1 MTSETGPRL
10 SGVAGVVL
18 TVRFLTELALLGGL
32 ALAGTQLGRG
42 VVLAIVDAVLLPVVA
57 AAIWG
62 LFIAP
67 RAGRRLPEPARFLVE
82 FALFAAT
89 GVVLVLVG
97 WVISGIVLAV
107 VGIGVAALTRVVAKD
122 G

>member
-1 MTSETGPRL
+1 MTSEPTPRL

-18 TVRFLTELALLGGL
+18 TVRFLTELALVGGL
-32 ALAGTQLGRG
+32 ALAGTQLGGG
-42 VVLAIVDAVLLPVVA
+42 VALAIVDAVLLPVAA

-67 RAGRRLPEPARFLVE
+67 KASRRLPEPARFLVE

-89 GVVLVLVG
+89 GVVLALVG
-97 WVISGIVLAV
+97 WVIAGVVLAV
-107 VGIGVAALTRVVAKD
+107 AGVGVAALTRRVAKD

>member
-1 MTSETGPRL
+1 MTSEPTPRL

-32 ALAGTQLGRG
+32 ALAGTQLGGG
-42 VVLAIVDAVLLPVVA
+42 VALAIVDAVLLPVA
-57 AAIWG
+57 AAAVWG

-67 RAGRRLPEPARFLVE
+67 KASRRLPEPARFLVE

-89 GVVLVLVG
+89 GVVLALVG
-97 WVISGIVLAV
+97 WVIAGVVLAV
-107 VGIGVAALTRVVAKD
+107 VGIGVAALTRRVAKD

>member
-1 MTSETGPRL
+1 MTSEPTPRL
-10 SGVAGVVL
+10 NGVAGVVL

-32 ALAGTQLGRG
+32 ALAGTQLGTG
-42 VVLAIVDAVLLPVVA
+42 LALAIVDAVLLPVA
-57 AAIWG
+57 AAALWG

-67 RAGRRLPEPARFLVE
+67 RARRRLREPARFLLE
-82 FALFAAT
+82 FALFAVT
-89 GVVLVLVG
+89 GVVLALVG
-97 WVISGIVLAV
+97 WLGAGIVLAV

>member
-1 MTSETGPRL
+1 MTPEPTPRL

-32 ALAGTQLGRG
+32 ALAGTQLGGG
-42 VVLAIVDAVLLPVVA
+42 VALAIVDAVLLPVAA

-62 LFIAP
+62 LFVAP
-67 RAGRRLPEPARFLVE
+67 RAARRLPEPARFLVE
-82 FALFAAT
+82 FALFAGT

-97 WVISGIVLAV
+97 WPVSGIVLAV
-107 VGIGVAALTRVVAKD
+107 VGIGIAALTRVVAKD
-122 G
+122 S

>member
-1 MTSETGPRL
+1 MTSEPTPRL

-18 TVRFLTELALLGGL
+18 TVRFLTELALLAGL
-32 ALAGTQLGRG
+32 ALAGTQLGDG
-42 VVLAIVDAVLLPVVA
+42 VALAIVDAVLLPVAA

-62 LFIAP
+62 LFVAP
-67 RAGRRLPEPARFLVE
+67 RARRRLPEPARFLVE

-89 GVVLVLVG
+89 GVVLALVG
-97 WVISGIVLAV
+97 WLVVGIVLAV
-107 VGIGVAALTRVVAKD
+107 AGIGIAALTRVFAKD

>member
-1 MTSETGPRL
+1 MTSEPTPRL

-18 TVRFLTELALLGGL
+18 TIRFLTELALLGGL
-32 ALAGTQLGRG
+32 ALAGTQLGGG
-42 VVLAIVDAVLLPVVA
+42 VALAIVDAVLLPVAA

-67 RAGRRLPEPARFLVE
+67 RARRRLLEPARFLVE

-89 GVVLVLVG
+89 GVVLALAGWLVL
-97 WVISGIVLAV
+97 GIVLAV
-107 VGIGVAALTRVVAKD
+107 VGIGVAALTRRFAKD

>member
-1 MTSETGPRL
+1 MSSETGPRL
-10 SGVAGVVL
+10 SGVVGVVL

-32 ALAGTQLGRG
+32 ALAGTQLGTG
-42 VVLAIVDAVLLPVVA
+42 VALAIVDAVLLPLVA

-67 RAGRRLPEPARFLVE
+67 RARPRLPEPARFLVE
-82 FALFAAT
+82 FALFAVI

-97 WVISGIVLAV
+97 WPVSGIVLAV
-107 VGIGVAALTRVVAKD
+107 VGIGVAALTRVVAED

>member
-107 VGIGVAALTRVVAKD
+107 AGIGVAALTRVVAKD

>member
-1 MTSETGPRL
+1 MTSEPTPRL

-32 ALAGTQLGRG
+32 ALAGTQLGG
-42 VVLAIVDAVLLPVVA
+42 GLAPAIVDAILLPVVA

-67 RAGRRLPEPARFLVE
+67 KANRRLPEPARFLVE
-82 FALFAAT
+82 FVLFAVT
-89 GVVLVLVG
+89 GVVLALVG
-97 WVISGIVLAV
+97 WVVAGIVLAV
-107 VGIGVAALTRVVAKD
+107 VGIGVAALTRRVAKD

>member
-1 MTSETGPRL
+1 MTSEPTPRL
-10 SGVAGVVL
+10 SGIAGVVL

-32 ALAGTQLGRG
+32 ALAGTRLGG
-42 VVLAIVDAVLLPVVA
+42 GLALAIVDAVLLPVAA

-67 RAGRRLPEPARFLVE
+67 KAPRRLPEPARFLVE
-82 FALFAAT
+82 FALFAVT
-89 GVVLVLVG
+89 GVVLALVG
-97 WVISGIVLAV
+97 WVVAGIVLAV
-107 VGIGVAALTRVVAKD
+107 VGIGVAALTRRFAKD

>member
-62 LFIAP
+62 LFLAP

-107 VGIGVAALTRVVAKD
+107 AGIGVAALTRVVAKD

>member
-1 MTSETGPRL
+1 MTSEPTPRL

-18 TVRFLTELALLGGL
+18 TIRFLTELALLGGL
-32 ALAGTQLGRG
+32 ALAGTQIGGG
-42 VVLAIVDAVLLPVVA
+42 VALAIVDAVLLPVVA

-67 RAGRRLPEPARFLVE
+67 RARRRLGEPARFLVE

-97 WVISGIVLAV
+97 WVAAGIALAV
-107 VGIGVAALTRVVAKD
+107 VGIGIAALTRVVAKD
-122 G
+122 S

>member
-10 SGVAGVVL
+10 SGFRGVVL

-32 ALAGTQLGRG
+32 ALAGTQLGSG
-42 VVLAIVDAVLLPVVA
+42 LALAIVDAVLLPVA
-57 AAIWG
+57 AAALWG

-67 RAGRRLPEPARFLVE
+67 RARRRLPEPARFLLE
-82 FALFAAT
+82 FALFAVT
-89 GVVLVLVG
+89 GVVLALLGWLVT
-97 WVISGIVLAV
+97 GIVVAV
-107 VGIGVAALTRVVAKD
+107 AGIGIAALTRVVAKD